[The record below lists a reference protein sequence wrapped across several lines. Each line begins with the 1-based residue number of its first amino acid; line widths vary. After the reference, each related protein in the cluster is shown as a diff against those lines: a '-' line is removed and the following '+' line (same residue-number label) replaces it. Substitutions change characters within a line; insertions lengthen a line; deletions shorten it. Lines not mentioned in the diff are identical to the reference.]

1 MLLGDEASVY
11 YLTVN
16 NNDPVLKDPNLRK
29 AISLAINRQAI
40 CDTVFSGTRT
50 PAANIVPP
58 GIAGYEDDVWEY
70 SHYDKDAAVKLLDQY
85 YPADA
90 DGKRNVSF
98 QLSFN
103 GDGNHGDIMEA
114 IQADLVAVGID
125 AQLDQGEWA
134 AILDR
139 YQNGDYQAGRLGWIA
154 DYPIMDNFL
163 YPLFY
168 TGNGDNR
175 SLYSNPAVDEAL
187 DKARQTTDDDERI
200 AALQAVNKTI
210 SEDFPVIPI
219 FFYKHTYVGSDK
231 VKSAYVDPSKKIKLR
246 AAEMEG

>member
-1 MLLGDEASVY
+1 M
-11 YLTVN
+11 
-16 NNDPVLKDPNLRK
+16 
-29 AISLAINRQAI
+29 
-40 CDTVFSGTRT
+40 
-50 PAANIVPP
+50 
-58 GIAGYEDDVWEY
+58 
-70 SHYDKDAAVKLLDQY
+70 
-85 YPADA
+85 
-90 DGKRNVSF
+90 
-98 QLSFN
+98 
-103 GDGNHGDIMEA
+103 
-114 IQADLVAVGID
+114 
-125 AQLDQGEWA
+125 
-134 AILDR
+134 
-139 YQNGDYQAGRLGWIA
+139 IA

>member
-1 MLLGDEASVY
+1 
-11 YLTVN
+11 
-16 NNDPVLKDPNLRK
+16 
-29 AISLAINRQAI
+29 
-40 CDTVFSGTRT
+40 
-50 PAANIVPP
+50 
-58 GIAGYEDDVWEY
+58 
-70 SHYDKDAAVKLLDQY
+70 
-85 YPADA
+85 
-90 DGKRNVSF
+90 
-98 QLSFN
+98 
-103 GDGNHGDIMEA
+103 MEA